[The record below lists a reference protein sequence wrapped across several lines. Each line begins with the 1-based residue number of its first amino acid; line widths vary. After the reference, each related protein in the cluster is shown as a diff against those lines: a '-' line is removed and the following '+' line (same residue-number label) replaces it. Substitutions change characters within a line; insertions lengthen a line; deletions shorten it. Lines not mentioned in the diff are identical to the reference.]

1 MKRAFLYG
9 LSGVSLLIS
18 ASACNAPSEDAQPA
32 EAASEAISLPAGLD
46 LLSSSWEM
54 AGHDAFGHHNNR
66 VERKVRSS
74 NVDKLEVK
82 WIFDEEDF
90 GDQLGAIHGT
100 PVVTEDAVFVGT
112 NAGRFLAV
120 NLDGTLRWHY
130 VTRQPNPLLGA
141 IARPSPVGGQI
152 PDSVGTPVVGGAI
165 YSARENMVVFGDLD
179 GNIYGLDADTGEEV
193 WVQERL
199 DAHPLGGIVGNSL
212 LRADS
217 KVVIGFAA
225 IEDAGL
231 LLPDFGIPYE
241 CCSHTGFVA
250 ALDIATGQLEW
261 RYDTIDP
268 AAVQPL
274 SDEHAPFALGPS
286 GADIWAQPTYDP
298 VTQTIYV
305 GTGQN
310 YSPEEDG
317 TSTGT
322 SDALIA
328 LDAHTGEEKW
338 VQQITENDIWVVGIP
353 SPNEEG
359 KWLDQDFGDAPKIY
373 TLADGRR
380 VVGAAQKSG
389 DYTVLD
395 AQTGEVIETTEI
407 VQQANQLGG
416 LQNGSAYGRGK
427 VFVHGQDGYD
437 PTSAQAPFDGRV
449 IALSPD
455 GTQVEWSFD
464 RFYSIFAAPLAL
476 ARDVLYF
483 ISPVEEAEPGTD
495 PFEFAL
501 YALDADTGE
510 QLARFPFPGRAVS
523 GPVVSEGRVYMVTGN
538 RAIEELGVDDDGS
551 IVCLAIGGAP

>member
-1 MKRAFLYG
+1 MERVFLYKIW
-9 LSGVSLLIS
+9 GVSLLLS
-18 ASACNAPSEDAQPA
+18 VGACSAPSEEPASA

-46 LLSSSWEM
+46 VFSSNWDM

-66 VERKVRSS
+66 VELKVRSS
-74 NVDKLEVK
+74 NVDELEVK
-82 WIFDEEDF
+82 WTFDEEDF
-90 GDQLGAIHGT
+90 GEQLGAIHGT
-100 PVVTEDAVFVGT
+100 PVVTEDTLFVGT
-112 NAGRFLAV
+112 SAGRFLAV
-120 NLDGTLRWHY
+120 NLDGTLRWDY
-130 VTRQPNPLLGA
+130 ATRQPNPILGA
-141 IARPSPVGGQI
+141 VARPSPVGGQI

-165 YSARENMVVFGDLD
+165 YSARESVVVFGDMD
-179 GNIYGLDADTGEEV
+179 GNIYGLDAATGEEV

-212 LRADS
+212 LRAGN

-250 ALDIATGQLEW
+250 ALDIATGELEW

-274 SDEHAPFALGPS
+274 SEEHAPFALGPS

-298 VTQTIYV
+298 LTRTVYI

-317 TSTGT
+317 TSTDT

-328 LDAHTGEEKW
+328 LDARTGEEKW

-359 KWLDQDFGDAPKIY
+359 KWVDQDFGDALKIY
-373 TLADGRR
+373 RLADGRK

-389 DYTVLD
+389 AYTVVD
-395 AQTGEVIETTEI
+395 AHTGEVIETTEI

-437 PTSAQAPFDGRV
+437 PMSAEAPFDGRV
-449 IALSPD
+449 MALSPD
-455 GTQVEWSFD
+455 GTQVKWSFD
-464 RFYSIFAAPLAL
+464 RFFSIFAAPLAL

-523 GPVVSEGRVYMVTGN
+523 GPVVSDAHVYMVTGN
-538 RAIEELGVDDDGS
+538 RAIEELGVDDNGS
-551 IVCLAIGGAP
+551 IICLGRPSAP